1 MEESDAMIFPPLI
14 FLLMVGFFLVAL
26 VMLPLLM
33 VGLIGEAFMRLGISP
48 TLVFWLL
55 ILTLVGSLMNIPI
68 YRLESQDVMG
78 EQVISYFGMRFRVP
92 RPEKSHATILAV
104 NVGGALIP
112 LAMSLYLVSK
122 IDFGIALPILLVV
135 VTLVV
140 NRLARPVRGM
150 GIGVPGL
157 VPPLVAA
164 LGAYL
169 LCSPGLRAPC
179 AYIAS
184 TMGILIGADLL
195 NLKHIGQLGAPVA
208 SIGGAGTFDAIF
220 LSGIIAVLL
229 S

>member
-1 MEESDAMIFPPLI
+1 MIFPPLI
-14 FLLMVGFFLVAL
+14 FFLMVVFFLVAL
-26 VMLPLLM
+26 VMLPFLM
-33 VGLIGEAFMRLGISP
+33 VGLIGEAFLRLGISP
-48 TLVFWLL
+48 SLIFWLL
-55 ILTLVGSLMNIPI
+55 ILTLVGSLVNLPI
-68 YRLESQDVMG
+68 YKFENLDLVGDQMV
-78 EQVISYFGMRFRVP
+78 SYFGMRFRVP
-92 RPEKSHATILAV
+92 RPGRPQATILAI

-112 LAMSLYLVSK
+112 LALSLYLITK
-122 IDFGIALPILLVV
+122 IDFGISLPILLVV
-135 VTLVV
+135 VTVVV

-169 LCSPGLRAPC
+169 LCTPELRAPC

-195 NLKHIGQLGAPVA
+195 NLGHIRQLGAPVA

>member
-1 MEESDAMIFPPLI
+1 
-14 FLLMVGFFLVAL
+14 MVVFFLVAL
-26 VMLPLLM
+26 ILLPFLM
-33 VGLIGEAFMRLGISP
+33 VGLIGEAFLRLGISP
-48 TLVFWLL
+48 GLVFWLL
-55 ILTLVGSLMNIPI
+55 ILTLVGSLVNIPI
-68 YRLESQDVMG
+68 YRFENRDLVG
-78 EQVISYFGMRFRVP
+78 EQVVSYFGMRFRVP
-92 RPEKSHATILAV
+92 RPERTQATILAV

-112 LAMSLYLVSK
+112 VALSVYLISQIK
-122 IDFGIALPILLVV
+122 FGLSLPILLAV
-135 VTLVV
+135 VTVVV

-164 LGAYL
+164 LGAYF
-169 LCSPGLRAPC
+169 LCPMELRAPC

-195 NLKHIGQLGAPVA
+195 NLGQIRQLGAPVA

>member
-1 MEESDAMIFPPLI
+1 MIFPPLI
-14 FLLMVGFFLVAL
+14 FFLMVAFFLVAL
-26 VMLPLLM
+26 IMLPFLM
-33 VGLIGEAFMRLGISP
+33 VGLIGAAFLQLGISP
-48 TLVFWLL
+48 SLMFWLL
-55 ILTLVGSLMNIPI
+55 ILTLVGSLLNIPI
-68 YRLESQDVMG
+68 YRFENREMVG
-78 EQVISYFGMRFRVP
+78 EQVVSYFGMRYRVP
-92 RPEKSHATILAV
+92 RLERGQATILAV
-104 NVGGALIP
+104 NVGGGLIP
-112 LAMSLYLVSK
+112 VALSGYLISQ
-122 IDFGIALPILLVV
+122 INFGLSLPILLAV
-135 VTLVV
+135 VTVVV

-157 VPPLVAA
+157 APPLVAA

-169 LCSPGLRAPC
+169 LCPMELRAPC

-195 NLKHIGQLGAPVA
+195 NLGRIRQLGAPVA

>member
-1 MEESDAMIFPPLI
+1 MIFPPLI
-14 FLLMVGFFLVAL
+14 FFLMLVFFLTTL
-26 VMLPLLM
+26 VMLPLLIL
-33 VGLIGEAFMRLGISP
+33 GWIGEAFLRLGLSP
-48 TLVFWLL
+48 SLMFGLL
-55 ILTLVGSLMNIPI
+55 ILTLVGSLVNLPI
-68 YRLESQDVMG
+68 YRFENREMVG
-78 EQVISYFGMRFRVP
+78 EQVVSYFGMRYRVP
-92 RPEKSHATILAV
+92 RPEGAPKAILAV

-112 LAMSLYLVSK
+112 VGLSGYLISQ
-122 IDFGIALPILLVV
+122 INFGLSLPILLGV
-135 VTLVV
+135 VTVVV

-169 LCSPGLRAPC
+169 LCAPELRAPC

-195 NLKHIGQLGAPVA
+195 NLGQIRRLGAPVA

>member
-1 MEESDAMIFPPLI
+1 MIFPPLI
-14 FLLMVGFFLVAL
+14 FFLMVAFFLTAL
-26 VMLPLLM
+26 FMLPLLIL
-33 VGLIGEAFMRLGISP
+33 GLIGEAFLRLGISP
-48 TLVFWLL
+48 ALIFWLL
-55 ILTLVGSLMNIPI
+55 VITLVGSLVNIPI
-68 YRLESQDVMG
+68 HTFENRQLVG
-78 EQVISYFGMRFRVP
+78 EQVVSYFGMRFRVP
-92 RPEKSHATILAV
+92 RQERAQASILAV

-112 LAMSLYLVSK
+112 LALSVYLISQINFGVS
-122 IDFGIALPILLVV
+122 LPILLVV
-135 VTLVV
+135 VTVVV

-169 LCSPGLRAPC
+169 LCAPELRAPC

-195 NLKHIGQLGAPVA
+195 NLGQIRQLGAPVA

>member
-1 MEESDAMIFPPLI
+1 MIFPPLI
-14 FLLMVGFFLVAL
+14 FFLMVVFFLVAL
-26 VMLPLLM
+26 IMLPFLM
-33 VGLIGEAFMRLGISP
+33 VGLIGEAFLRLGISP
-48 TLVFWLL
+48 SLIFWLL
-55 ILTLVGSLMNIPI
+55 ILTLVGSLVNLPI
-68 YRLESQDVMG
+68 YKFENLELVGDQMV
-78 EQVISYFGMRFRVP
+78 SYFGMRFRVP
-92 RPEKSHATILAV
+92 RPGRPQATILAV

-112 LAMSLYLVSK
+112 VALSLYLIAK
-122 IDFGIALPILLVV
+122 IDFGLSLPILLVV
-135 VTLVV
+135 VTVVV

-169 LCSPGLRAPC
+169 LCPPELRAPC

-195 NLKHIGQLGAPVA
+195 NLGQIRKLGAPVA

>member
-1 MEESDAMIFPPLI
+1 MIFPPLI
-14 FLLMVGFFLVAL
+14 FFLMVAFFLTAL
-26 VMLPLLM
+26 VMLPLLIL
-33 VGLIGEAFMRLGISP
+33 GLIGEAFLRLGISP
-48 TLVFWLL
+48 ALIFWLL
-55 ILTLVGSLMNIPI
+55 VITLVGSLVNIPI
-68 YRLESQDVMG
+68 HTFENRQLVG
-78 EQVISYFGMRFRVP
+78 EQVISYFGMRYRVP
-92 RPEKSHATILAV
+92 RQERTQASILAV

-112 LAMSLYLVSK
+112 LALSGYLISHINFGVS
-122 IDFGIALPILLVV
+122 LPILLGV
-135 VTLVV
+135 VTVVV

-164 LGAYL
+164 LGAYF
-169 LCSPGLRAPC
+169 LCTPELRAPC

-195 NLKHIGQLGAPVA
+195 NLGQIRQLGAPVA

-220 LSGIIAVLL
+220 FSGILAVLL

>member
-1 MEESDAMIFPPLI
+1 MIFPPLI
-14 FLLMVGFFLVAL
+14 FLLMVAFFLVAL
-26 VMLPLLM
+26 IMLPLLIL
-33 VGLIGEAFMRLGISP
+33 GLIGEAFLRLGISP
-48 TLVFWLL
+48 SLMFWLL
-55 ILTLVGSLMNIPI
+55 ILTLVGSLVNIPI
-68 YRLESQDVMG
+68 YRFENRGLVG
-78 EQVISYFGMRFRVP
+78 EQVVSYFGMRYRVP
-92 RPEKSHATILAV
+92 RPDRSQAAILAV

-112 LAMSLYLVSK
+112 VALSVYLISQ
-122 IDFGIALPILLVV
+122 INFGLSLPILLAVV
-135 VTLVV
+135 IVVV

-157 VPPLVAA
+157 APPLVAA

-169 LCSPGLRAPC
+169 LCPMELRAPC

-195 NLKHIGQLGAPVA
+195 NLGQIRQLGAPVA

>member
-1 MEESDAMIFPPLI
+1 MIFPPLI
-14 FLLMVGFFLVAL
+14 FLLMVAFFLVAL
-26 VMLPLLM
+26 VMLPFLM
-33 VGLIGEAFMRLGISP
+33 VGLIGEAFLRLGISP
-48 TLVFWLL
+48 SLIFWLL
-55 ILTLVGSLMNIPI
+55 ILTLLGSLVNIPI
-68 YRLESQDVMG
+68 YRFENQELVG
-78 EQVISYFGMRFRVP
+78 EQVVAYFGMRFRVP
-92 RPEKSHATILAV
+92 RLERTHKTILAM

-112 LAMSLYLVSK
+112 VALSVYLISR
-122 IDFGIALPILLVV
+122 IDFGVSLPILLVV
-135 VTLVV
+135 VTVVV
-140 NRLARPVRGM
+140 NRLARPVPGM

-169 LCSPGLRAPC
+169 LCPPELRAPC

-195 NLKHIGQLGAPVA
+195 NLGKIRQLRAPVA

>member
-1 MEESDAMIFPPLI
+1 MIFPPLI
-14 FLLMVGFFLVAL
+14 FFLMVVFFLVAL
-26 VMLPLLM
+26 VMLPFLM
-33 VGLIGEAFMRLGISP
+33 VGLIGEAFLRLGISP
-48 TLVFWLL
+48 SLIFWLL
-55 ILTLVGSLMNIPI
+55 ILTLVGSLVNLPI
-68 YRLESQDVMG
+68 YKFENLDLVGDQMV
-78 EQVISYFGMRFRVP
+78 SYFGMRFRVP
-92 RPEKSHATILAV
+92 RPGQPQATILAV

-112 LAMSLYLVSK
+112 VALSLYL
-122 IDFGIALPILLVV
+122 IANINFGISLPILLVV
-135 VTLVV
+135 VTVVV

-169 LCSPGLRAPC
+169 LCTPELRAPC

-195 NLKHIGQLGAPVA
+195 NLGHIRQLGAPVA

>member
-1 MEESDAMIFPPLI
+1 MIFPPLI
-14 FLLMVGFFLVAL
+14 FFLMVVFFLVAL
-26 VMLPLLM
+26 IMLPFLM
-33 VGLIGEAFMRLGISP
+33 VGLIGEAFLRLGISP
-48 TLVFWLL
+48 SLIFWLL
-55 ILTLVGSLMNIPI
+55 IVTLVGSLVNIPL
-68 YRLESQDVMG
+68 YKFEGRELVG

-92 RPEKSHATILAV
+92 RPERAQSTILAV

-112 LAMSLYLVSK
+112 LALSLYLITK
-122 IDFGIALPILLVV
+122 IDFGVSLPILLVV
-135 VTLVV
+135 VTVVV

-164 LGAYL
+164 LGAYF
-169 LCSPGLRAPC
+169 LCSPELRAPC

-195 NLKHIGQLGAPVA
+195 NLGRLRELGAPVA

>member
-1 MEESDAMIFPPLI
+1 MIFPPLI
-14 FLLMVGFFLVAL
+14 FLLMLAFFLVAL
-26 VMLPLLM
+26 VMLPFLLL
-33 VGLIGEAFMRLGISP
+33 GLIGQAFILLGLSP
-48 TLVFWLL
+48 SLMFWLL
-55 ILTLVGSLMNIPI
+55 ILTLVGSLVNIPI
-68 YRLESQDVMG
+68 YKFRNREVVG
-78 EQVISYFGMRFRVP
+78 EQVVSYFGMRFRVP
-92 RPEKSHATILAV
+92 RMEQAHETILAI

-112 LAMSLYLVSK
+112 IGLSVYLMSRINFGVS
-122 IDFGIALPILLVV
+122 LPILVAV

-140 NRLARPVRGM
+140 NRLARPVRGL
-150 GIGVPGL
+150 GIAVPGL
-157 VPPLVAA
+157 APPLVAA

-169 LCSPGLRAPC
+169 FCPPELRAPC

-195 NLKHIGQLGAPVA
+195 NLWQIRELGAPVA

>member
-1 MEESDAMIFPPLI
+1 MIFPPLI
-14 FLLMVGFFLVAL
+14 FLLMLFFFLAAL
-26 VMLPLLM
+26 VMLPLLL
-33 VGLIGEAFMRLGISP
+33 VGLIGEAFMRLGLPPS
-48 TLVFWLL
+48 LMFWLL
-55 ILTLVGSLMNIPI
+55 IFTLVGSLINIPI
-68 YRLESQDVMG
+68 YSFDTREVMG
-78 EQVISYFGMRFRVP
+78 DQVVTYFGMRFRVP
-92 RPEKSHATILAV
+92 RLNQPHKTVLAV

-112 LAMSLYLVSK
+112 LALSIYLMSK
-122 IDFGIALPILLVV
+122 ISFGFSLPVLVAL

-140 NRLARPVRGM
+140 NRLARPVPGL

-169 LCSPGLRAPC
+169 FCPAELRAPC

-195 NLKHIGQLGAPVA
+195 NLGKIPQLGAPVA